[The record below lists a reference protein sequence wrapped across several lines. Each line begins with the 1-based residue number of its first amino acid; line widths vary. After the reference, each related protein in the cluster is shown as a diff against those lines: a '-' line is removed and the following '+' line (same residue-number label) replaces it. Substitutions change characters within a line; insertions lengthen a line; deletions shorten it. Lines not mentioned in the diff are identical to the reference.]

1 MDIGQTDSI
10 AEEIPRS
17 QFLCLP
23 PEIHEHI
30 FRYCGVS
37 DIQSLALV
45 NHFLNNIVRSKL
57 RDLLIAACQNGIVP
71 MQPLLSF
78 KTTLTILIYYTSSLT
93 IPVVCGK

>member
-1 MDIGQTDSI
+1 MDIGRSDSI

-30 FRYCGVS
+30 FRYCGVC

-45 NHFLNNIVRSKL
+45 NRFLKNIVRSKL
-57 RDLLIAACQNGIVP
+57 RDLLVAACQNGKVP
-71 MQPLLSF
+71 VELWLSLRLL
-78 KTTLTILIYYTSSLT
+78 
-93 IPVVCGK
+93 